1 MLVLENFE
9 LYGTTDANGPGHAMR
24 IELGLKNNG
33 GSQLV
38 SVLVQRVKRNLVSW
52 FIQLQMKEYTIM
64 FTTGEDEACWTRW
77 TGSTTS

>member
-9 LYGTTDANGPGHAMR
+9 LYGTTDA
-24 IELGLKNNG
+24 NG

-64 FTTGEDEACWTRW
+64 FTTGEDDAWLDKVDRQYN
-77 TGSTTS
+77 